1 MKNFITTFKTA
12 WANRNTKNTAR
23 TNVDFLPAALEIL
36 EKPPSPAGRL
46 LGAALITLFTI
57 AVLWA
62 CFGHVDIVAVAE
74 GKIIPSGR
82 VKLIQ
87 PLRTGVIKTIYV
99 SEGQQVKAGEPLVEL
114 DQTLTA
120 ADQTRLQNEI
130 EFLNHSLLREQAI
143 KNLLQDQQA
152 STNIN
157 DETFTTRVAELIK
170 TAIDSED
177 IASNQLELVKQHW
190 QDLLNQQKTAASRLQ
205 GKRAA
210 LTATQ
215 TAVTKYQTTIPLITK
230 RVDALEQLHDK
241 GLGAETQLLEL
252 QEQQIT
258 QQQNLALEQANLMR
272 IQAEI
277 NEAEQQLAAI
287 TTSEK
292 KRNLQAIED
301 FNRQL
306 QSAQQEYAKAK
317 DLYAKQILYSPVD
330 GHVKEMV
337 IHTIGGV
344 VEEAQ
349 TLMQIVPQE
358 DFLEVEAVIQN
369 KDIGFIDRGQIAEIK
384 VHTFPFTRY
393 GVIDAQVIAI
403 TADAIETEQQGLVYK
418 MRLRMD
424 QTQLWVDKR
433 WVDLLPGMAVSAEVK
448 TGKRRLIEFFMAPL
462 LRYKDES
469 VRER

>member
-1 MKNFITTFKTA
+1 MKNLFTTFKTA
-12 WANRNTKNTAR
+12 WANRNNNTRPTR

-36 EKPPSPAGRL
+36 EKPPSPAGKL
-46 LGAALITLFTI
+46 LGASIITLFTI

-62 CFGHVDIVAVAE
+62 CFGQVDIVAVAE

-87 PLRTGVIKTIYV
+87 PLRTGVIKNIYV
-99 SEGQQVKAGEPLVEL
+99 TEGQQVKAGEPLVEL

-130 EFLNHSLLREQAI
+130 EFLRHALLRENVI
-143 KNLLQDQQA
+143 KKLLQGEQTA
-152 STNIN
+152 NTNKAEPKAQI
-157 DETFTTRVAELIK
+157 AELV
-170 TAIDSED
+170 TSHIDDKSAAD
-177 IASNQLELVKQHW
+177 NQMALINQHW
-190 QDLLNQQKTAASRLQ
+190 QEYLIQKQTANSRLQ
-205 GKRAA
+205 GKQAA

-215 TAVTKYQTTIPLITK
+215 TAVAKYQATIPLITK
-230 RVDALEQLHDK
+230 RVNALEQLHDQ

-252 QEQQIT
+252 KEQQVT
-258 QQQNLALEQANLMR
+258 QQQNLALEKANITR
-272 IQAEI
+272 INAEI
-277 NEAEQQLAAI
+277 SEAQQQLSAI
-287 TTSEK
+287 TTAEK
-292 KRNLQAIED
+292 KRNLETIED
-301 FNRQL
+301 LQRQL
-306 QSAQQEYAKAK
+306 SSATQEYAKAK
-317 DLYAKQILYSPVD
+317 DLYAKQTLYSPVG
-330 GHVKEMV
+330 GHVKELT

-358 DFLEVEAVIQN
+358 AFLEVEAVIQN
-369 KDIGFIDRGQIAEIK
+369 KDIGFVDEGQIAEIK

-393 GVIDAQVIAI
+393 GVVDAQVIDI
-403 TADAIETEQQGLVYK
+403 TADAIQTEQQGLVYK

-424 QTQLWVDKR
+424 KTQLWVDKR